1 MLIGGVNV
9 LHIYHFHIWHD
20 IMLGT
25 TQNCVTHTALSPLA
39 KGYKIRV
46 LSSLCTAPTELIHGI
61 ALEAL
66 KDRDWI
72 DVV

>member
-1 MLIGGVNV
+1 
-9 LHIYHFHIWHD
+9 
-20 IMLGT
+20 MLGT